1 MNIQHT
7 VKVWDPVVRLF
18 HWSLVIG
25 FTVAYLSGEDESAL
39 HINAGYVV
47 LGLILFRLVW
57 GFVGTKHAR
66 FADFIYRP
74 STVIDYTRDLLAR
87 RPQHYY
93 GHNPL
98 GGLMVIALLLGLL
111 GTSVSGLAL
120 YAVKE
125 NAGPLAGIVVA
136 NTAPSADFLL
146 RTAQADEDRH
156 EGEKHRAGTES
167 AAEETWE
174 EVHEV
179 LANFTLTLVFLHIAG
194 VILGSIVHR
203 ENLVRAMITGRKP
216 APRD

>member
-1 MNIQHT
+1 MSIQDT
-7 VKVWDPVVRLF
+7 VKVWDSLVRLF

-125 NAGPLAGIVVA
+125 MPGRWRALSSPTRRRRPISCCVPRRQ
-136 NTAPSADFLL
+136 T
-146 RTAQADEDRH
+146 RTDTKVRNI
-156 EGEKHRAGTES
+156 GRVPRARQRKRGRR
-167 AAEETWE
+167 
-174 EVHEV
+174 
-179 LANFTLTLVFLHIAG
+179 FTKCLPT
-194 VILGSIVHR
+194 S
-203 ENLVRAMITGRKP
+203 P
-216 APRD
+216 